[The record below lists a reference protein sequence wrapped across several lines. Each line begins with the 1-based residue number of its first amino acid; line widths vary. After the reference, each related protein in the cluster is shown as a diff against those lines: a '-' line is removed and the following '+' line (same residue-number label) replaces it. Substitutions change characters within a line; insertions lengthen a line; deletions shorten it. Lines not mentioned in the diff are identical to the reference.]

1 MRHLQLCFVTGLLAI
16 VVAGCGSQPEGSD
29 PSVAVAPA
37 ATSPPTQPA
46 PVPPAAKE
54 SNPTA
59 PEEKTEPK
67 PTPKEEPARPAPRKV
82 NAAEE
87 AAVQKITAIIQD
99 SVDIGPTLVV
109 WIIDRTPSAKD
120 IVREVANAAQ
130 NFYESPQVG
139 EWSAAEA
146 KPLLT
151 AIATFDND
159 AQFTL
164 DPPASDWQQVQK
176 AFASIKPSSAPR
188 EMTFGAIK
196 KALEKYLPMRT
207 RERRELLFVVVT
219 NEAGDDPQV
228 ALELLEPT
236 RRQAIPVYV
245 IGLPA
250 PWGQTSPFAKD
261 TKTTEPPKDDN
272 TPTVGPESLHSER
285 VDIAPWA
292 SSPAAKANIDLV
304 DSGFGP
310 FALQRLCRTSR
321 GQFFALRGHKGIGAK
336 TWPSGGELRFDDKV
350 VGKYAPD
357 YVPEAEYKKLLAENK
372 ARAALS
378 EAAKLPKVA
387 LEGTPGSRFPK
398 EAEAKMAQKMS
409 AAQQFSA
416 RNLPPVERLCDLLM
430 HGEADRAKLTSPR
443 WQAQF
448 DLAIGRAL
456 AMRARLD
463 GYNSMIAALKRGKTF
478 QNAESKAWVLESADN
493 FETESTIKKMADK
506 AKMYLE
512 RVVQEHP
519 GTPWAK
525 IAELELKTPLG
536 WAWKEAS

>member
-1 MRHLQLCFVTGLLAI
+1 LQLCFFTGMVA
-16 VVAGCGSQPEGSD
+16 VVIAGCGSQPSGSG
-29 PSVAVAPA
+29 PSAAVEPTVTPAPA
-37 ATSPPTQPA
+37 EPA
-46 PVPPAAKE
+46 PAPQAADEATPPAPEVKE
-54 SNPTA
+54 P
-59 PEEKTEPK
+59 PKTSA
-67 PTPKEEPARPAPRKV
+67 KEEPARSAPRKV

-87 AAVQKITAIIQD
+87 AAVKKITAIIQD

-130 NFYESPQVG
+130 NFYETPQVG
-139 EWSAAEA
+139 EWSAAEG

-151 AIATFDND
+151 AIATFDSD
-159 AQFTL
+159 VQFIL

-176 AFASIKPSSAPR
+176 AFAGIKPSSAPR
-188 EMTFGAIK
+188 EMTFAAIK
-196 KALEKYLPMRT
+196 KALEKYLPLRT
-207 RERRELLFVVVT
+207 DERRELLFVVVT
-219 NEAGDDPQV
+219 NEAGDDPKLV
-228 ALELLEPT
+228 DELLEPT
-236 RRQAIPVYV
+236 RRQAIPVYA

-250 PWGQTSPFAKD
+250 PWGQTSPLAKD
-261 TKTTEPPKDDN
+261 PKATEPPKDDN

-285 VDIAPWA
+285 VDIGVWA
-292 SSPAAKANIDLV
+292 GSAAAKTNIDLV

-310 FALQRLCRTSR
+310 FALERLCRASR
-321 GQFFALRGHKGIGAK
+321 GQFFPLRGHKGVGAK

-350 VGKYAPD
+350 VSKYAPD
-357 YVPEAEYKKLLAENK
+357 YVPEADYKKQIGENK
-372 ARAALS
+372 ARAALA
-378 EAAKLPKVA
+378 EAAKLPKLV

-409 AAQQFSA
+409 QAQQFAA
-416 RNLPPVERLCDLLM
+416 RNLPAVERLCDLLTQ
-430 HGEADRAKLTSPR
+430 GESDRAKLTSPR
-443 WQAQF
+443 WQAEF

-506 AKMYLE
+506 AKMYLD